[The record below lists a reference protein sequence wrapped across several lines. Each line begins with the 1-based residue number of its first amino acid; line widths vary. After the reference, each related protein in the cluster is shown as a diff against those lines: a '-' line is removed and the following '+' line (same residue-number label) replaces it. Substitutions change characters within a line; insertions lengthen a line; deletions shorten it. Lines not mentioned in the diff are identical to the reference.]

1 MNASIEA
8 ARAGE
13 AGRGFAVVA
22 ESVSKLSDGTIEA
35 AKQIQSVMEEIKNH
49 ANETVDVASTAEEIV
64 LKQAGTVNDTIDVF
78 GGMNTYLGNLVE
90 QLDSLERT
98 IESMERHRNDT
109 LSAIQSISSVSEET
123 AASVSLVNDSL
134 KHQMTMVGNLHDSS
148 IELEERAKELT
159 EAVNAFKIE

>member
-1 MNASIEA
+1 M
-8 ARAGE
+8 
-13 AGRGFAVVA
+13 
-22 ESVSKLSDGTIEA
+22 
-35 AKQIQSVMEEIKNH
+35 
-49 ANETVDVASTAEEIV
+49 
-64 LKQAGTVNDTIDVF
+64 
-78 GGMNTYLGNLVE
+78 
-90 QLDSLERT
+90 ERT